1 MKKKR
6 SGGPQAT
13 AIVAASLI
21 LLAAGAGVL
30 LSSPRHRAFYFGGPP
45 LTDGQ
50 RGTFRQV
57 AAPGARAAASVQS
70 ATLMVNGRRIPIPDV
85 AGQVRVAV
93 ADELPG
99 LLPAEGVPPG
109 WDLHEF
115 SGRAMVEITR
125 SEGRVAL
132 RLRSER
138 SSYVL
143 SRDLVLE
150 PRQFPYLTWTWKVA
164 KLPAGGDVRDAG
176 RDDQAAQVYVVFP
189 RWPSPRTGSDVL
201 GYVWDTRAPVGT
213 RQVNRR
219 ADNVRVI
226 VVESGP
232 LRLDAWQVQ
241 RRNIVEDYVAMFGR
255 QPPRV
260 GKVAVMIDTDDTRG
274 EAEALIGDLVFS
286 RTPVESMET
295 PTSVLR

>member
-1 MKKKR
+1 M
-6 SGGPQAT
+6 
-13 AIVAASLI
+13 
-21 LLAAGAGVL
+21 LLA
-30 LSSPRHRAFYFGGPP
+30 SPRHRAFYFGGPP
-45 LTDGQ
+45 ADGQ
-50 RGTFRQV
+50 RSTVRTV
-57 AAPGARAAASVQS
+57 AASSTVQP
-70 ATLMVNGRRIPIPDV
+70 ATVTINGRRIPIPDL
-85 AGQVRVAV
+85 AGRLRVAV
-93 ADELPG
+93 ADDPPWR
-99 LLPAEGVPPG
+99 LPAEGVPRG

-115 SGRAMVEITR
+115 SGQAMVETIR
-125 SEGRVAL
+125 SAGRVAM

-138 SSYVL
+138 TSYVL
-143 SRDLVLE
+143 SRDVVLDPAE
-150 PRQFPYLTWTWKVA
+150 FPHLSWTWKVA
-164 KLPAGGDVRDAG
+164 KLPAGGDVRDPA

-189 RWPSPRTGSDVL
+189 RWPAPRTGSDVL

-219 ADNVRVI
+219 AGNVRVI
-226 VVESGP
+226 VVESGAS
-232 LRLDAWQVQ
+232 RLDTWLTQ
-241 RRNIVEDYVAMFGR
+241 RRNVVEDYVAMFGR